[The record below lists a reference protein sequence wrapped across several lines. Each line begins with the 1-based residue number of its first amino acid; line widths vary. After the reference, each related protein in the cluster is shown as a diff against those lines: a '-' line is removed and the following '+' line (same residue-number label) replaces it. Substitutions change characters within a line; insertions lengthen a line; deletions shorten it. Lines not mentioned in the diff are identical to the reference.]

1 MSAGRFVAVM
11 LLSLILGFAGFNL
24 FMRAGLEGVRL
35 DLTEGGLYRLSP
47 GSMEVINRLDEPVS
61 LTFYF
66 SRSEA
71 ARYPAL
77 RAYGARV
84 RELLRTLAARSGGR
98 LQLEEIDPAPFSR
111 DEDAALA
118 AGLSPLA
125 ADDGGQIFF
134 GLTARNAID
143 EARTIAFFDP
153 AGEARLEYEIVRA
166 VTELERARTPV
177 IAIATS
183 LPLAPARGGAPAN
196 PILAEL
202 AQTYELI
209 WLDPDFDVIPGNADA
224 LFLIHPEPLDAMQA
238 YLVDQFVLAR
248 GRVLAAVDPLSHYAL
263 KPGPDGLPPLR
274 ARRDSDLGALMSHW
288 GVIYDINTVVMDS
301 EAGLPVQ
308 IQEGGRTRMRA
319 YPLWFSVP
327 PAGLDRD
334 LPAVAA
340 LSRGINLGS
349 PGALA
354 PAPGLEERFTALI
367 STGPGAARLDV
378 DRAAVSPSPE
388 ELMRLYAPAPD
399 SPLVLGARV
408 SGRFPSAF
416 PDGPPAGEGVFA
428 PGDHLGR
435 SEVRAEIVILADTD
449 LFDPAFFQRS
459 DPVQGEQAVA
469 DNAALV
475 LNLADWLAGDP
486 ALAGLRARASS
497 ARPMTRVERLRS
509 EAEARYMALETAL
522 QTDLAEAEARL
533 AELSRAGRAS
543 ALGGAEGEEA
553 RVAEALR
560 ARIADSRD
568 RLRAIERGFRVEIDA
583 LERALMFWTLW
594 VPAGGVALAG
604 LGFGLYRRWRRA

>member
-11 LLSLILGFAGFNL
+11 LASLLIGFAGFNL
-24 FMRAGLEGVRL
+24 FMRASLEGVRL
-35 DLTEGGLYRLSP
+35 DLTEDGLYAISP
-47 GSMEVINRLDEPVS
+47 GAMEVIGRIGEPVS
-61 LTFYF
+61 LTFYY
-66 SRSEA
+66 SRAEA

-98 LQLEEIDPAPFSR
+98 LLLEEIDPAPFSS

-118 AGLSPLA
+118 AGLSPLGA
-125 ADDGGQIFF
+125 EDGGQIFF
-134 GLTARNAID
+134 GLTARNALD
-143 EARTIAFFDP
+143 ELRAIAFFDP
-153 AGEARLEYEIVRA
+153 ANEARLEYEIIRA
-166 VTELERARTPV
+166 VTELERERTPV

-183 LPLAPARGGAPAN
+183 LPLAPARGGAPSN
-196 PILAEL
+196 PIIAEL
-202 AQTYELI
+202 AQAYEI
-209 WLDPDFDVIPGNADA
+209 VWLDSDFDAIPAQTDA
-224 LFLIHPEPLDAMQA
+224 LFLLHPEPLDEIQA
-238 YLVDQFVLAR
+238 YLIDQFVLAR
-248 GRVLAAVDPLSHYAL
+248 GRVLAAVDPLSHFAL

-274 ARRDSDLGALMSHW
+274 AQRYSDLGGLLAHW
-288 GVIYDINTVVMDS
+288 GVLYDTNTVAMDA

-327 PAGLDRD
+327 PSGLDQD

-349 PGALA
+349 PGAIS
-354 PAPGLEERFTALI
+354 PAPGLEDRFSALI
-367 STGPGAARLDV
+367 ITGPEAARVDV

-388 ELMRLYAPAPD
+388 ELMRQYEPSPD
-399 SPLVLGARV
+399 APLVIGARV

-416 PDGPPAGEGVFA
+416 PDGPPAGEGMFA
-428 PGDHLGR
+428 PGAHLSQSQIR
-435 SEVRAEIVILADTD
+435 SEIVILADTD
-449 LFDPAFFQRS
+449 LFDPAFFRRS

-486 ALAGLRARASS
+486 ALVGLRARASS
-497 ARPMTRVERLRS
+497 DRPMTRVERLRS
-509 EAEARYMALETAL
+509 EAEARYLALETTL
-522 QTDLAEAEARL
+522 QSDLAEAEARL
-533 AELSRAGRAS
+533 AVLSRAGQAS
-543 ALGGAEGEEA
+543 ALGGAAGDSAREA
-553 RVAEALR
+553 DALR
-560 ARIADSRD
+560 ARIAEDRA

-604 LGFGLYRRWRRA
+604 LGFGLYRRWRRS